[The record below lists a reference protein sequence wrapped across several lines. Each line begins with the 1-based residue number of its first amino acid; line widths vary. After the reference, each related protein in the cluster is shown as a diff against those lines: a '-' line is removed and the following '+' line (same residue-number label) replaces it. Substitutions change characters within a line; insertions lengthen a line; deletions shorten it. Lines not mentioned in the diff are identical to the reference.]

1 MPRKSKNLSLV
12 NIIIGNMFIAEAK
25 QFRIKTSH
33 RSCYTKKNFCI
44 VDCKQWI
51 QTSNY
56 RTFNL
61 YCAPFLDFNESMS
74 LRNFVMLPLSITCI
88 VTNIQSVKS
97 MVLSSLIW
105 YKINILL
112 AQCYNKEIHS
122 SINWYSIYFKPK
134 I

>member
-12 NIIIGNMFIAEAK
+12 NIIIGNMFNAEAK

-33 RSCYTKKNFCI
+33 RSCCTKKNFCI

-61 YCAPFLDFNESMS
+61 YCAPFLDCNESMS
-74 LRNFVMLPLSITCI
+74 LRNFVMLPLSIACI
-88 VTNIQSVKS
+88 VTNIQSIKC
-97 MVLSSLIW
+97 MVLKLNGFNN
-105 YKINILL
+105 INILL
-112 AQCYNKEIHS
+112 AQCNR
-122 SINWYSIYFKPK
+122 INTLQPTNWNSFYFKPDV
-134 I
+134 